1 MISPTDQCLIFW
13 RSQRESQLISSNI
26 KALSTQSACK
36 PEKRTRSRARMS
48 FDTQESTCVS
58 AIAKTN
64 ENRTVMCWN
73 IAVRDQRSDVTG
85 QRTNAQRSTPNIEH
99 PCGRRTAYSVSHF
112 QNFSFS
118 GEFYLVTRHISLV
131 TLASIRGSLLEVG
144 VRNPRCRNGL

>member
-26 KALSTQSACK
+26 KALSIQSACK

-64 ENRTVMCWN
+64 ENKTVMCWN
-73 IAVRDQRSDVTG
+73 MKLYCRLLID
-85 QRTNAQRSTPNIEH
+85 
-99 PCGRRTAYSVSHF
+99 SVF
-112 QNFSFS
+112 
-118 GEFYLVTRHISLV
+118 E
-131 TLASIRGSLLEVG
+131 LALILRGVEVAFG
-144 VRNPRCRNGL
+144 FCDESVIVDLPKFVAT